1 MQLLFRSVCLSLF
14 LSIFCF
20 CQGPVSGATSGR
32 VSVNLFCAHEPV
44 DSVQVRGSMALSGRG
59 ERTLPAEGS
68 YRVSVKGGLLELCL
82 LGGDRQI
89 PMASGRRLV
98 LKALSGRGIT
108 IERPDGL
115 VRRYSGSLV
124 LSTRENRLNLVN
136 LVPRVDYVRSVVA
149 SELPISF
156 HVEARKA
163 LAVLTLCRLDNSKG
177 MVDDTT
183 EYEAYKGLDPIT
195 PVTEDAVAR
204 VFRQR
209 LRFEKRTIRAFY
221 HSTCAG
227 STSDGREIFGKGA
240 ASLDYLR
247 SVSCSFCRQSPFFE
261 TRCTRIPVRKVKE
274 IFDGALPVVKEKGT
288 GGRPLLVS
296 LVEAD
301 GSVRK
306 ELSGYQTWLAFG
318 RSLGWGR
325 IPGTR
330 YEVGPVLSRGAGGE
344 NYLEVRSS
352 GAGHGVGLCQWGAQ
366 GQALAG
372 RNYREILHYY
382 FPAAEL
388 CDIFVP

>member
-1 MQLLFRSVCLSLF
+1 
-14 LSIFCF
+14 
-20 CQGPVSGATSGR
+20 
-32 VSVNLFCAHEPV
+32 
-44 DSVQVRGSMALSGRG
+44 MALAGRG
-59 ERTLPAEGS
+59 ERVLPAEGS
-68 YRVSVKGGLLELCL
+68 YRISVKGGLLQLCL

-89 PMASGRRLV
+89 PVAGGRRLA

-115 VRRYSGSLV
+115 VRRYSGSV
-124 LSTRENRLNLVN
+124 IVSTRANRLSLVN

-156 HVEARKA
+156 HAEARKA
-163 LAVLTLCRLDNSKG
+163 LAVLTLCRLDNSNG
-177 MVDDTT
+177 EVDDTT
-183 EYEAYKGLDPIT
+183 EYEAYKGLEPIT
-195 PVTEDAVAR
+195 PVTEDAVAS

-209 LRFEKRTIRAFY
+209 LRFGKRTIRAFY

-240 ASLDYLR
+240 ASLAYLR
-247 SVSCSFCRQSPFFE
+247 SVPCSFCKQSPFFE
-261 TRCTRIPVRKVKE
+261 TRSTRIPVRKVKE
-274 IFDGALPVVKEKGT
+274 IFDGALPVVKEKGS

-301 GSVRK
+301 GRVRR
-306 ELSGYQTWLAFG
+306 ELSGYQIWLAFG
-318 RSLGWGR
+318 RNLGWGR

-330 YEVGPVLSRGAGGE
+330 YEVGPVQASGAGGE
-344 NYLEVRSS
+344 GYLEVRCS
-352 GAGHGVGLCQWGAQ
+352 GAGHGVGLCQWGAH

-372 RNYREILHYY
+372 RDYREILRYY

-388 CDIFVP
+388 YDIFVP

>member
-1 MQLLFRSVCLSLF
+1 M
-14 LSIFCF
+14 
-20 CQGPVSGATSGR
+20 
-32 VSVNLFCAHEPV
+32 NLFCAHGPV
-44 DSVQVRGSMALSGRG
+44 DSVRVRGPMALAAPG
-59 ERTLPAEGS
+59 ERTLPAGGS
-68 YRVSVKGGLLELCL
+68 YRVFMKGGLLHLCL
-82 LGGDRQI
+82 LDRDRQV
-89 PMASGRRLV
+89 PMAGGRRLV

-115 VRRYSGSLV
+115 VRRYSGSIV
-124 LSTRENRLNLVN
+124 VSMRENRLNLVN

-156 HVEARKA
+156 HREARKA
-163 LAVLTLCRLDNSKG
+163 LAVLTLCRLDNCQG
-177 MVDDTT
+177 VVDDTT

-195 PVTEDAVAR
+195 PVTEDAVAK

-209 LRFEKRTIRAFY
+209 LRFKNRTIRAFY

-240 ASLDYLR
+240 ASLDYLQ
-247 SVSCSFCRQSPFFE
+247 SVPCSFCRQSPFFD
-261 TRCTRIPVRKVKE
+261 TRSTRIPVKKVRE
-274 IFDGALPVVKEKGT
+274 IFGGALPVVTEKGS
-288 GGRPLLVS
+288 GDRPLLITLMS
-296 LVEAD
+296 KN
-301 GSVRK
+301 GSAGKV
-306 ELSGYQTWLAFG
+306 LSGYQTWLAFG

-330 YEVGPVLSRGAGGE
+330 YEIEPVSVRGNAGEGYLDVR
-344 NYLEVRSS
+344 YLEVRSS

-372 RNYREILHYY
+372 RDYREILHYY

-388 CDIFVP
+388 YDIFVP